1 MAAAPII
8 TDLPIE
14 KPGESGSHF
23 TEPWL
28 EPFLVKHSSWYRRHL
43 AKAGRRESKS
53 HSSRNSSV
61 LTTHTE
67 APQRQASVDED
78 EQWQRVEAESKETRQ
93 LEMRRR
99 GGWLKFRN
107 VSRRA

>member
-14 KPGESGSHF
+14 CPGDSGSHF

-43 AKAGRRESKS
+43 TKAGRRESKS
-53 HSSRNSSV
+53 NSSRNSSV
-61 LTTHTE
+61 TTPYTE
-67 APQRQASVDED
+67 APKRNASVDED
-78 EQWQRVEAESKETRQ
+78 EQWKRVEEEYRKTSSEHDKDKRVAE
-93 LEMRRR
+93 
-99 GGWLKFRN
+99 
-107 VSRRA
+107 V